1 MPPTLTERIAR
12 IRELCATLAA
22 VRPDDFAAITLQ
34 AEALSHEAG
43 LLAADAAAAARS
55 ARPNLRLTTSPL
67 RSEDTGNPSR

>member
-12 IRELCATLAA
+12 IRELYAALAA

-43 LLAADAAAAARS
+43 LLAADAAAARS

-67 RSEDTGNPSR
+67 RSEDTGDSSR